1 MDLAADDFATIP
13 PLAAA
18 FASPGFESLVGL
30 SAIFTAGF
38 LVLLESFG
46 ACLLATFEI
55 GFALDFAFVLP
66 AIIHSAQNSMTRQ
79 LIMIAS
85 FKVKQDGN

>member
-1 MDLAADDFATIP
+1 MDLADDFAMIP
-13 PLAAA
+13 PFTAA
-18 FASPGFESLVGL
+18 FASAGLESFAALC
-30 SAIFTAGF
+30 AIFTVG
-38 LVLLESFG
+38 LVAFLESFG
-46 ACLLATFEI
+46 ACLVAPFKI
-55 GFALDFAFVLP
+55 GFALGFAFVLP